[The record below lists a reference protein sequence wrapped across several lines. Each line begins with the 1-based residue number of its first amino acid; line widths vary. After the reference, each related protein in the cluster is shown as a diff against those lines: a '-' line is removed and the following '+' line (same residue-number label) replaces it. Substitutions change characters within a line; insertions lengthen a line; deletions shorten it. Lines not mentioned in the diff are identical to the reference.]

1 MQPLALFSAGT
12 DPNLPGH
19 HNEEDVHAEEKSPS
33 STVYDGDGDSQEDSI
48 DDEHQGGGVSS
59 AHVLRA
65 QLRVCLD
72 LEEEVISE
80 EEGSMIREYFT
91 LLQEAAEC
99 SKGRSMAWFLAHES
113 EELSNTPESVQVQL
127 VHEFFLGN
135 AYQTNGVK
143 KAVQAGRTANVSPDI
158 FDLVLADRALGGHR
172 LIVLNVDL
180 AEHMIKMTGDR
191 LRRLK
196 NKSMTIEHARG
207 APLNS
212 NMSDCKGNP
221 EKAKLTPCRCSHCT
235 QQIKCLLDDTFF
247 SDLRDEGNLVLP
259 CSLCCCAQCI
269 IPQRGV
275 GICQAPSTQ
284 KRWQSF
290 VNDVIQG
297 CTGVL
302 GWCGECTMGAVG
314 DEQPCD
320 ECDPRLQSLGRDKT
334 FLAPADHKGLV
345 CRKPNV
351 DVAGIACSQWCF
363 QSCLLRMT
371 PEEHKRFTC
380 NMCGEAAF
388 WYWGRQKASTNLLYM
403 YPFKYCR
410 WENCDLSTPMQSQS
424 AIVDRANRRA
434 LLNQTLDYRQYSD

>member
-1 MQPLALFSAGT
+1 M
-12 DPNLPGH
+12 
-19 HNEEDVHAEEKSPS
+19 
-33 STVYDGDGDSQEDSI
+33 
-48 DDEHQGGGVSS
+48 
-59 AHVLRA
+59 R
-65 QLRVCLD
+65 R
-72 LEEEVISE
+72 
-80 EEGSMIREYFT
+80 
-91 LLQEAAEC
+91 
-99 SKGRSMAWFLAHES
+99 KGRAVVAYLVMESDALRNTDQHQQQAAVHTGFLKGS
-113 EELSNTPESVQVQL
+113 FQS
-127 VHEFFLGN
+127 
-135 AYQTNGVK
+135 NGVQQTK
-143 KAVQAGRTANVSPDI
+143 QTRAKMNVEQEV
-158 FDLVLADRALGGHR
+158 FDLTLEDRVEGGNNR
-172 LIVLNVDL
+172 LIVLGNAAAAD
-180 AEHMIKMTGDR
+180 MTAR
-191 LRRLK
+191 TKKALETT
-196 NKSMTIEHARG
+196 TIEHARG

-235 QQIKCLLDDTFF
+235 QQIKCLLDGIAFF
-247 SDLRDEGNLVLP
+247 SDLRDVGNLVLP

-275 GICQAPSTQ
+275 GIRQAPSTQ

-290 VNDVIQG
+290 VNDEIQG
-297 CTGVL
+297 CTGVP

-320 ECDPRLQSLGRDKT
+320 KCDPRLQSLGRDKT